1 MLHYSDDE
9 VLVGLI
15 RKDEKVIRYIFNE
28 HFNTIKRFIAH
39 NNGTHEDA
47 EDVFQDAVLIIYEKV
62 RDKDLNLECS
72 FKTFIYSVSRHIW
85 FQKLEKNRINPANI
99 GDIENFIELSDEM
112 MYEVYDEDRERTKIF
127 QQHFLA
133 LGQDCQKLLQLF
145 MKKIPLSEIMKIMGY
160 KSVKY
165 TKTRKFLC
173 KERLKKRII
182 NDPRSQNFLI
192 NE

>member
-1 MLHYSDDE
+1 MLHYADDE
-9 VLVGLI
+9 ILTGLTQE
-15 RKDEKVIRYIFNE
+15 DEKIIRYIFDE
-28 HFNTIKRFIAH
+28 HFNTIKSFILR
-39 NNGTHEDA
+39 NNGTYEDA
-47 EDVFQDAVLIIYEKV
+47 EDVFQDAMVIIYQKA
-62 RDKDLNLECS
+62 RDRELNLECS
-72 FKTFIYSVSRHIW
+72 FKTFLYSVSRHIW
-85 FQKLEKNRINPANI
+85 LQKLEKNRINPAYI

-112 MYEVYDEDRERTKIF
+112 MYDLYDEDRERVKIF

-133 LGQDCQKLLQLF
+133 LGEDCQKLLRLF

-173 KERLKKRII
+173 KEKLKKRIK
-182 NDPRSQNFLI
+182 NDPRSQNFFI

>member
-47 EDVFQDAVLIIYEKV
+47 EDVFQDAVLIIYEKA

-192 NE
+192 HE

>member
-47 EDVFQDAVLIIYEKV
+47 EDVFQDAVLIIYEKA